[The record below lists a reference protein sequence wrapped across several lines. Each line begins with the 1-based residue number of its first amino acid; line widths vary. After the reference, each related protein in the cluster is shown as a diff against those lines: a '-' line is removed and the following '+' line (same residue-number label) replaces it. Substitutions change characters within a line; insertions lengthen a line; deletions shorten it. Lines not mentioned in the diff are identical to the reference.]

1 MRQTKSF
8 LVDPSEWV
16 QRLHVLII
24 GPGLGRNEVETVS
37 SVIQNVNLPM
47 IIDADGQGKTL
58 INNVLAIQN
67 CSNYQSVWE

>member
-1 MRQTKSF
+1 MTIRNTCRQQRRTKSF

-24 GPGLGRNEVETVS
+24 GPGLGRNEVEAVS

-47 IIDADGQGKTL
+47 IIDADGQGTSFTVKL
-58 INNVLAIQN
+58 
-67 CSNYQSVWE
+67 

>member
-1 MRQTKSF
+1 MTIRSKQLRRTKSI

-47 IIDADGQGKTL
+47 IIDADGQGKSFTVKL
-58 INNVLAIQN
+58 
-67 CSNYQSVWE
+67 